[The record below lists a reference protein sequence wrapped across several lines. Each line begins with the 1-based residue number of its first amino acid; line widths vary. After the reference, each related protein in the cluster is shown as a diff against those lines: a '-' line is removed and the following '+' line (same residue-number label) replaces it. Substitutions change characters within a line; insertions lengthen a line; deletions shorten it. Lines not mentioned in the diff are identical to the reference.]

1 MAARYEAAAREKGC
15 RVQISVPE
23 HCPKAYA
30 NPDRTEQVLIAL
42 LDNAIKHGEGNGAI
56 CLGVLDQGEK
66 LEVRVSNQGEI
77 QERDL
82 AHLFERFYKVD
93 QSHSGNGTGLGLS
106 IAYEIMT
113 RMGEKIWKAWTVP

>member
-1 MAARYEAAAREKGC
+1 M
-15 RVQISVPE
+15 
-23 HCPKAYA
+23 
-30 NPDRTEQVLIAL
+30 LIAL

-93 QSHSGNGTGLGLS
+93 QSHSGGGTGLGLS

-113 RMGEKIWKAWTVP
+113 RMGERIWVESLDGTVTFAFTLSKPGDGLAAGGKNGENL